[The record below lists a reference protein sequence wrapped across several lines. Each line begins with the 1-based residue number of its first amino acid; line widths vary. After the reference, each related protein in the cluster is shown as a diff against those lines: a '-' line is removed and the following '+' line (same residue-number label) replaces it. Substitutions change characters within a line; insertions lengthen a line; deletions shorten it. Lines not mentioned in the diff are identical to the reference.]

1 MINNKAREIAAS
13 EFSDRQA
20 QISSAL
26 MDVHTSMPAII
37 MSYDANTRTVTAQP
51 AIQRVFSE
59 GEGISGAYNLPPCVD
74 VPVIF
79 PGGGGYEITFPIHEG
94 DECLLIFSERC
105 IDSWFVSGEPN
116 VPADYRQHDLSDA
129 IAIVGLKS
137 LNKAT
142 PTDNAGMNIGSA
154 TNKIAITDDAVSI
167 TIKDSNHITI
177 TEDSIDLSLNTKAGA
192 SQFTIAQD
200 KISANINGAILSL
213 NKDGLSTNVPIRCPN
228 VITDEIDVN
237 KHVHSGVEVGAGDT
251 MKPKRG

>member
-1 MINNKAREIAAS
+1 MINNKAREIAAD
-13 EFSDRQA
+13 EYSDRQS
-20 QISSAL
+20 QIDSTL
-26 MDVHTSMPAII
+26 MNLHTSMPAII

-51 AIQRVFSE
+51 AIQRVFTD
-59 GEGISGAYNLPPCVD
+59 GEGLSGPMNLPPCVD

-79 PGGGGYEITFPIHEG
+79 PGGGGYEITFPVKEG
-94 DECLLIFSERC
+94 DECLLLFSERC

-154 TNKIAITDDAVSI
+154 SNKIAITDKDVSI
-167 TIKDSNHITI
+167 TINDVKRVSLSDESINLSMGGTSNFSLTKN
-177 TEDSIDLSLNTKAGA
+177 EMSANVNGALLSLGKG
-192 SQFTIAQD
+192 
-200 KISANINGAILSL
+200 
-213 NKDGLSTNVPIRCPN
+213 GLSTNVPIRCPN

-237 KHVHSGVEVGAGDT
+237 KHTHSGVEVGAGDT

>member
-37 MSYDANTRTVTAQP
+37 MSYDANTRTITAQP
-51 AIQRVFSE
+51 AIQRVFTD
-59 GEGISGAYNLPPCVD
+59 GEGISGPMNLPPCVD

-79 PGGGGYEITFPIHEG
+79 PGSGAYEITFPINEG
-94 DECLLIFSERC
+94 DECLLLFSERC

-142 PTDNAGMNIGSA
+142 PTDNAGMNIGNA
-154 TNKIAITDDAVSI
+154 TNKIAITDDDISI

-177 TEDSIDLSLNTKAGA
+177 TEESIDLSLNTKAGA
-192 SQFTIAQD
+192 SRFTIAQD

-213 NKDGLSTNVPIRCPN
+213 NKDGLNTNVPIRCPN

-237 KHVHSGVEVGAGDT
+237 EHTHGGVEVGTGNT
-251 MKPKRG
+251 LKP